1 MWLWGTMLAEGLTH
15 GSSARAASSRAV
27 SAAIPGGDERILS
40 GDEEISS
47 GGAGI
52 PGGEGPPAGAF
63 HGPGKVVR
71 LAELAAASCLGGQLE
86 QLRGRTVLIAT
97 RDQLTAALALI
108 ELDGVAQ
115 RIVLCPP
122 DLAAAHF
129 PGVIETAGASAWVRD
144 SAVPEELGSG
154 LPICVTAQSTLASE
168 NLTRRLTHETE
179 WILLTSGTTGA
190 PKLVLHTL
198 QTLTNIIV
206 HQQARQPK
214 PQRASVWSTF
224 YDIRRYGGLQI
235 FLRAALCGGSLVLS
249 DPEESITD
257 FLARAAAAGIT
268 HISGT
273 PSHWRGA
280 LMSGASAT
288 IAPTYVRLSGEIS
301 DQAILDNLEAAY
313 PNSGVAHAFASTEA
327 GVAFEIGDGQAGF
340 PASLVGAPGVV
351 ELKITNGTLHIRS
364 GGNALR
370 YLGEGFP
377 PIRGADGF
385 VDTGDRVELRD
396 GRYHF
401 MGRAGGVINVGGL
414 KVHPEEVEAVI
425 NTNPWVRMS
434 LVKAR
439 RNPITGSVVTADVV
453 LMEEASRAGERPAA
467 EALTREILESCR
479 RVLPAHKVPAMVR
492 IVPSLEVSPAG
503 KLVRPG
509 A

>member
-1 MWLWGTMLAEGLTH
+1 MWLWGTML
-15 GSSARAASSRAV
+15 R
-27 SAAIPGGDERILS
+27 D
-40 GDEEISS
+40 
-47 GGAGI
+47 
-52 PGGEGPPAGAF
+52 GPPAGSF
-63 HGPGKVVR
+63 HGPGSVVR
-71 LAELAAASCLGGQLE
+71 LAELAGASCLGGQLE

-97 RDQLTAALALI
+97 RDQLAAALTLI

-154 LPICVTAQSTLASE
+154 LQIRVMAQPALASE
-168 NLTRRLTHETE
+168 NLTRRSTHETD

-198 QTLTNIIV
+198 QTLTNTIV
-206 HQQARQPK
+206 HQHASQPK
-214 PQRASVWSTF
+214 PPRPSVWSTF

-235 FLRAALCGGSLVLS
+235 FLRAALRGGSLVLS
-249 DPEESITD
+249 DPKESLTD
-257 FLARAAAAGIT
+257 FLARAAVAGIT

-273 PSHWRGA
+273 PSHWRRA

-301 DQAILDNLEAAY
+301 DQAILDNLAAAY

-327 GVAFEIGDGQAGF
+327 GVAFEVGDGHAGF

-351 ELKITNGTLHIRS
+351 ELKIANGTLHIRS

-370 YLGEGFP
+370 YLGEGVP
-377 PIRGADGF
+377 PIRGVDGF

-396 GRYHF
+396 GRYYF
-401 MGRAGGVINVGGL
+401 VGRAGGVINVGGL

-439 RNPITGSVVTADVV
+439 RNPITGSVVTAEIV
-453 LMEEASRAGERPAA
+453 LVDEGNEAGERPAP
-467 EALTREILESCR
+467 EVLTREVLETCR

-492 IVPSLEVSPAG
+492 IVPSLEMSPAG
-503 KLVRPG
+503 KLVRPS